1 VRRVLVTV
9 LLGGG
14 PVQSS
19 TDPALHVFTVDTVF
33 KGSVQEQQRVVSA
46 ADDAGCGLE
55 QSGTGP
61 FLVFATRSPDLADD
75 RYSAD
80 LCGGHGSARDGST
93 WIGSA
98 RAGSRGGRGPR
109 ADRGEQPHVPTAACS
124 PSWSG
129 SRVRPPSGRTPRSRP
144 VAVSVTGLPEGPIRM
159 TYTPAGT
166 GRYQYPGEPVAP
178 EPEG

>member
-61 FLVFATRSPDLADD
+61 FVVFATRSPDLADD

-80 LCGGHGSARDGST
+80 R
-93 WIGSA
+93 
-98 RAGSRGGRGPR
+98 
-109 ADRGEQPHVPTAACS
+109 
-124 PSWSG
+124 
-129 SRVRPPSGRTPRSRP
+129 
-144 VAVSVTGLPEGPIRM
+144 
-159 TYTPAGT
+159 
-166 GRYQYPGEPVAP
+166 
-178 EPEG
+178 